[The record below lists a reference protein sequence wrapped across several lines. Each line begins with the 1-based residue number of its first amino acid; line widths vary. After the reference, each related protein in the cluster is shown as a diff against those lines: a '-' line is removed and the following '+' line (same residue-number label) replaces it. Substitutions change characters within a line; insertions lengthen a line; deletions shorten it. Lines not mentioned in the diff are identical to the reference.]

1 MTSGQYVSLV
11 EGVKMDWLI
20 SVSWLFLIG
29 VPGWFLLNL
38 VKVPASAIMGAM
50 LSAGFFTIMGW
61 APAMAPA
68 NLNLILQVV
77 LGLFIGL
84 KVTRNAGSIFRK
96 MAPLALFAGVW
107 WLALPLG
114 LGWILSTFFG
124 MDAPTALLG
133 SVPGGIAEMS
143 LLALTLGGDAAVVAL
158 MQFFRLAA
166 VLMGMPLISSC
177 LAKRFDNN
185 GGKPLPSA
193 SSTAESASEPTG
205 FFPMASAVLLASAGG
220 VAGTWL
226 GLPAGGFVGAL
237 AITGMAS
244 FSGIPMRPLPKMT
257 RNLALLGL
265 GATISLN
272 ARPETLAAMGHILL
286 PTLGITA
293 AMVIW
298 GMILSIFVRRTM
310 GWNLMTCLLASCP
323 GGVSSLSAVSEELG
337 ANPLHVSLLHL
348 VRLFT
353 IYLMLPPII
362 IHLAG

>member
-1 MTSGQYVSLV
+1 
-11 EGVKMDWLI
+11 MDWLFN
-20 SVSWLFLIG
+20 VSWLFLIG

-38 VKVPASAIMGAM
+38 IKVPASAIMGAM
-50 LSAGFFTIMGW
+50 LSAGLFTIMGW
-61 APAMAPA
+61 APAAAPA
-68 NLNLILQVV
+68 NLNLILQIV

-84 KVTRNAGSIFRK
+84 KVTRDAGSVFRK
-96 MAPLALFAGVW
+96 MAPLALFAGAW

-124 MDAPTALLG
+124 MDPPTALLG

-166 VLMGMPLISSC
+166 VLVGMPLISSW
-177 LAKRFDNN
+177 LAERFEKD
-185 GGKPLPSA
+185 GGKSLTSD
-193 SSTAESASEPTG
+193 SSTAETASVPKG
-205 FFPMASAVLLASAGG
+205 FFPVFLAVLLASAGG

-226 GLPAGGFVGAL
+226 NLPAGGFVGAL
-237 AITGMAS
+237 GVTGIAS
-244 FSGIPMRPLPKMT
+244 FFGLPLSPLPKVT

-265 GATISLN
+265 GAAISLN
-272 ARPETLAAMGHILL
+272 ARPETVAAIGHILL

-293 AMVIW
+293 AMVAW
-298 GMILSIFVRRTM
+298 GMILSVLVRRVM

-323 GGVSSLSAVSEELG
+323 GGVSSLSAISEELG

-348 VRLFT
+348 VRLFS

-362 IHLAG
+362 THLAG